1 MYLGDYC
8 NVILNLHKMKLLTI
22 LIPFLFTFS
31 FLSQKSTL
39 IDKRK
44 KEELMYKTVII
55 GNAEWMA
62 ENLNTSR
69 FLNGDL
75 ILEAKTDEEWIE
87 AAANETPAWCFYNN
101 DPLNG
106 VKYGRL
112 YNWYA
117 INDPRGLAP
126 EGWGIPTDCDVWN
139 LIKVLDLTTYYDRS
153 SSFGGMPKNNNSTK
167 NTAGQK
173 IKSIIGWSDDGNGNN
188 NSGFNAK
195 PSGQRVFGVNDGSS
209 WVKPSN
215 GTFGGLNDQS
225 VWWTTSIDDS
235 KLICTK
241 GGDLGYPYYFAVD
254 GQSSSMNLLFDSK
267 GAGCAVRAVKFK

>member
-1 MYLGDYC
+1 
-8 NVILNLHKMKLLTI
+8 MKLLTI

-126 EGWGIPTDCDVWN
+126 EGWRIPTDCDVWD
-139 LIKVLDLTTYYDRS
+139 LIKSLGPSKTDNS
-153 SSFGGMPKNNNSTK
+153 SENK
-167 NTAGQK
+167 AGQQL
-173 IKSIIGWSDDGNGNN
+173 KSIIGWADDGNGNN

-195 PSGQRVFGVNDGSS
+195 PSGWRLVGGDNDGS
-209 WVKPSN
+209 V
-215 GTFGGLNDQS
+215 GGLNYIA
-225 VWWTTSIDDS
+225 VWWTKSIDNSNLRCTMDGNTGFPYRFYVNNFS
-235 KLICTK
+235 K
-241 GGDLGYPYYFAVD
+241 AV
-254 GQSSSMNLLFDSK
+254 NLLPDSK
-267 GAGCAVRAVKFK
+267 GTGCAVRAVKFK